1 MLLGQIESTDELM
14 FGDAGALYLVI
25 PQIDLAAE
33 RFHRVV
39 GIMQCS

>member
-1 MLLGQIESTDELM
+1 M

-25 PQIDLAAE
+25 PRVDLSAP
-33 RFHRVV
+33 RFDRVV